1 MRRVRFASLVAA
13 CLAITGSWPWQSS
26 AREQSVEQ
34 LAWMTGCWRL
44 ESRGRIVEEQWMR
57 PRGGT
62 MLGMARTVRGDST
75 VSWETTRIHA
85 ERSGDGT
92 RLVFAAAP
100 SGQPPA
106 EFRATVVTADSVLF
120 ENLAHDFPQRVE
132 YRRAGDDR
140 LRAQIAGPMGGETRT
155 IEFPYSRVSCD

>member
-1 MRRVRFASLVAA
+1 MRRVLFASLVAGWF
-13 CLAITGSWPWQSS
+13 AITGSSPWQSP

-75 VSWETTRIHA
+75 VSWESTRIHA
-85 ERSGDGT
+85 ERSGEGT

-100 SGQPPA
+100 SGQRPA

-120 ENLAHDFPQRVE
+120 ENPAHDFPRRVE
-132 YRRAGDDR
+132 YRRAGADG
-140 LRAQIAGPMGGETRT
+140 LHALIAGPMGGETRS
-155 IEFPYSRVSCD
+155 IEFPYRRVRCD